1 MVDFSEFPAE
11 HVDASSK
18 YLAKKTFESL
28 NEMFT
33 ASQEI
38 QDWLT
43 QCAKVRTHRRT
54 SEKNDASFSC
64 ASNWFFFLSP
74 AFCSAGK
81 SVMASLVAHVI

>member
-1 MVDFSEFPAE
+1 MTDFSEFPAE

-43 QCAKVRTHRRT
+43 QCAKVRTRPKF
-54 SEKNDASFSC
+54 SYKN
-64 ASNWFFFLSP
+64 
-74 AFCSAGK
+74 
-81 SVMASLVAHVI
+81 

>member
-1 MVDFSEFPAE
+1 LWIFGSLDFCFCAFSEFPKE

-18 YLAKKTFESL
+18 YLARKTFESL

-43 QCAKVRTHRRT
+43 ACAKV
-54 SEKNDASFSC
+54 KI
-64 ASNWFFFLSP
+64 P
-74 AFCSAGK
+74 P
-81 SVMASLVAHVI
+81 MI

>member
-1 MVDFSEFPAE
+1 MFHQNYYQDGTPTKRPFSKRLFTKRHVNERMIDFSEFPAE

-43 QCAKVRTHRRT
+43 QCAKVRINR
-54 SEKNDASFSC
+54 
-64 ASNWFFFLSP
+64 
-74 AFCSAGK
+74 
-81 SVMASLVAHVI
+81 

>member
-1 MVDFSEFPAE
+1 MIDFSEFPAE

-43 QCAKVRTHRRT
+43 QCAKVSRNHR
-54 SEKNDASFSC
+54 
-64 ASNWFFFLSP
+64 
-74 AFCSAGK
+74 
-81 SVMASLVAHVI
+81 